1 MSENGKIIEFKGTK
15 YYLEE
20 DQLYK
25 LVPIGRVKVP
35 VDIKKLKKCIQISLP
50 QENLLDVFKFL
61 DFNQLL
67 SFQQTSFYFKNI
79 IDKYG
84 KELARKKF
92 STLRFLPF
100 NDFNFA
106 ECKFEV
112 EPHLHKFEKQLK
124 EKVSD
129 N

>member
-1 MSENGKIIEFKGTK
+1 MSEDQTIIEYEGIK

-20 DQLYK
+20 GQWYQMT
-25 LVPIGRVKVP
+25 PIRNDKVP
-35 VDIKKLKKCIQISLP
+35 AGIKTKKGIQISLL

-79 IDKYG
+79 VDKYG

-92 STLRFLPF
+92 EKLKFVLIYNFFWYYAFIFSFSSRSLLSQRFIQ
-100 NDFNFA
+100 NF
-106 ECKFEV
+106 
-112 EPHLHKFEKQLK
+112 
-124 EKVSD
+124 
-129 N
+129 